1 MRCKWIAEYLREY
14 QVQIQNGLMLK
25 LMTRNIQPFNIGPTS
40 NMLVIHVD
48 ATWDERRKVSD
59 FGVVI
64 RNYEGEVIVAMKGN
78 CPF

>member
-1 MRCKWIAEYLREY
+1 
-14 QVQIQNGLMLK
+14 
-25 LMTRNIQPFNIGPTS
+25 MTRNIQPFNIGPTS